1 MFSYQFHIRDY
12 LTKTRHLSP
21 IEDLAY
27 RRLLDTYYT
36 EEQPLPSSPEQCARL
51 IAMREYAS
59 EVGAVLSEFFTP
71 TETGWTNE
79 RCDYELV
86 KYHSKADSAR
96 KANVKRWGSKTDL
109 KSDLKSD
116 TRTDLK
122 SDKQSD
128 DQSDADQIQTR
139 EPKNLRTKK
148 PIPSASEVDGF
159 DAFWAAYPKKVAKPE
174 AKKAWTNLKPDEEL
188 IARILTALTETKR
201 TPDWTRE
208 QGRFV
213 PHPSTWINQQRWE
226 DELSTAESGSFDWE
240 KELKGAL

>member
-96 KANVKRWGSKTDL
+96 KANTKRWGSKTDL
-109 KSDLKSD
+109 K
-116 TRTDLK
+116 TDLK
-122 SDKQSD
+122 SD
-128 DQSDADQIQTR
+128 ADQIPTR
-139 EPKNLRTKK
+139 EPKNPRTKK
-148 PIPSASEVDGF
+148 PTPLASEVGGF
-159 DAFWAAYPKKVAKPE
+159 DTFWAAYPKKVAKPE
-174 AKKAWTNLKPDEEL
+174 AKKAWTNLKPDQEL